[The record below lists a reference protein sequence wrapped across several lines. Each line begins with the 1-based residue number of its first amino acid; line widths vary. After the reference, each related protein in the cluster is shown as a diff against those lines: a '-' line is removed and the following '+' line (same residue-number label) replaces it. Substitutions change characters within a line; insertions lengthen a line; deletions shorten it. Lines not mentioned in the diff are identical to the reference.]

1 MGKKLRMST
10 SNNLNGMNLTEEQ
23 ILGINSAFFRINA
36 LGFLH
41 WKELLHFRMSGGF
54 QEEINSGS
62 TKIYSDTFNKN
73 LRSSFSNL
81 GNHVQ

>member
-1 MGKKLRMST
+1 MGEKLIMKASDD
-10 SNNLNGMNLTEEQ
+10 LNGMNLAEEQ

-41 WKELLHFRMSGGF
+41 WQELLHFRMSGGF

-62 TKIYSDTFNKN
+62 TRVYSNTFNSN
-73 LRSSFSNL
+73 LRSSF
-81 GNHVQ
+81 GNPIK